1 MYQPTHFREDRREV
15 QHALIRANPLG
26 LLVSIGA
33 EGPIVNAVPFLLD
46 PHDGPNGKLR
56 AHIARANSQ
65 FESLREHPRVLVVFQ
80 GTDAYV
86 TPSWYASKKEHGRV
100 VPTWNYAMVQ
110 VRGTASVIE
119 DEAWLERQI
128 RDLTALQESSR
139 DSPWQVD
146 DAPQPFIA
154 AQIRGIIGIEISI
167 SDISGKWKVSQ
178 NRPEADRR
186 GVAEGLDA
194 SSGKDSMSQLV
205 RDYGGLR

>member
-1 MYQPTHFREDRREV
+1 MYQPIQFREDRREA

-33 EGPIVNAVPFLLD
+33 EGPIANAVPFLLD
-46 PHDGPNGKLR
+46 AEKGPNGKLR
-56 AHIARANSQ
+56 AHLARANSQ
-65 FESLREHPRVLVVFQ
+65 YKSLREHPQVLVIFQ

-86 TPSWYASKKEHGRV
+86 TPSWYASKKEHGKV

-110 VRGTASVIE
+110 VRGTARVID

-128 RDLTALQESSR
+128 RDLTALQEASR
-139 DSPWQVD
+139 KTPWQVD
-146 DAPQPFIA
+146 DAPPPFIA
-154 AQIRGIIGIEISI
+154 AQIRGIVGIELSI
-167 SDISGKWKVSQ
+167 SEISGKWKVSQ

-186 GVAEGLDA
+186 GVADGLDA
-194 SSGKDSMSQLV
+194 DSGNDGMARLV